1 MDGFPLELFA
11 EFPTCRPG
19 SLPALLRTRSTRSA
33 RQRRAHFAVPL
44 EFFHPR
50 IKLVDAH
57 PKFLRDLRR
66 RPVGGLGETDRFPL
80 QFFAEFGVWRLGNLR
95 ARERNG
101 PVGFSAWRGT
111 HFVAPPQLPFPRIEF
126 VNAHPKFPSD
136 LCRRP
141 ARGFGQMDGFPLE
154 LFAEFPTCRPGSLP
168 ALLRTRSTRS
178 SRQRR
183 AHFSVPL
190 EFFHPRI

>member
-19 SLPALLRTRSTRSA
+19 SLPALLRTRSTRSS

-66 RPVGGLGETDRFPL
+66 RPVGGLGETDRFESKVSCGRL
-80 QFFAEFGVWRLGNLR
+80 QNRMSFPPVLKRPMSGGLNIEEDFDTLLYSIMAAPKAGKDLVMVGECQMLVKRL
-95 ARERNG
+95 
-101 PVGFSAWRGT
+101 V
-111 HFVAPPQLPFPRIEF
+111 
-126 VNAHPKFPSD
+126 
-136 LCRRP
+136 
-141 ARGFGQMDGFPLE
+141 
-154 LFAEFPTCRPGSLP
+154 
-168 ALLRTRSTRS
+168 
-178 SRQRR
+178 
-183 AHFSVPL
+183 
-190 EFFHPRI
+190 